1 MDKILTVKKEKLY
14 SFIWTVPIVALI
26 IAGTL
31 IYRSHFN
38 KGPEITLILSKADGI
53 EAGKT
58 AIKALSV
65 NVGKIESI
73 TLSPDRKNVIAT
85 ARMDPGTEDLIRED
99 SRFWIQKVRIDRQ
112 GVTGLDTL
120 LSGYYIELSPGNSP
134 RPSKMFS
141 VLDDPP
147 IATDDR
153 GLFLTLHSR
162 SFKRVSPGSIL
173 KFKGIEAGY
182 IIDAN
187 YDFQKQIMT
196 YRVFVSYPFSKT
208 VDSGTKF
215 WISSGITFSMGP
227 DGLKVDT
234 DSLENI
240 ISGGISFDNIE
251 GSLNDEDDV
260 PVKNDHV
267 FTLYNDR
274 TSIVPTYASSRT
286 LDYVILLPY
295 PDRGL
300 QPESPVFFQ
309 GVQVGVV
316 KRAPYFPEN
325 YRLFHNYSKYT
336 AVLISI
342 QQERYEKSSLE
353 TIDEIR
359 QDIEHLIRE
368 KNLTASVENMN
379 MLTGKKCIDLLMV
392 EAPGTERI
400 VYNAPY
406 HGYPVIPSL
415 DKSLN
420 TIQDDLSRFTHK
432 LATLPMED
440 LANNVNQLLKNF
452 QNTALEINALT
463 SNINAIAD
471 KLHKENI
478 SHEMLSTL
486 KEVQSILASYN
497 SDSALYRD
505 LSQAVKELNSTLKG
519 VKPVVSKVN
528 EKTNSLVFSY
538 DRQDP
543 VPAGKKEKKE
553 NKKK

>member
-1 MDKILTVKKEKLY
+1 MDKILTVKREKLY

-73 TLSPDRKNVIAT
+73 SLSQDRKNVVAI
-85 ARMDPGTEDLIRED
+85 ARMNPGTEDLVRDD

-112 GVTGLDTL
+112 GVSGLDTL

-134 RPSKMFS
+134 KPSRMFT
-141 VLDDPP
+141 VMDDPP
-147 IATDDR
+147 LATDDK
-153 GLFLTLHSR
+153 GIYLTLHSE
-162 SFKRVSPGSIL
+162 SLKKVSPGSAL
-173 KFKGIEAGY
+173 KFKGIEAGHVL
-182 IIDAN
+182 DAN
-187 YDFQKQIMT
+187 YDFEKQIMS
-196 YRVFVSYPFSKT
+196 YRVFVAEPYASII
-208 VDSGTKF
+208 DSGTKF

-234 DSLENI
+234 DSIENI

-251 GSLNDEDDV
+251 GNSLNEDDDV
-260 PVKNDHV
+260 PVHNDHV
-267 FTLYNDR
+267 FVLYNDR
-274 TSIVPTYASSRT
+274 LSIIPTYAQNRT
-286 LDYVILLPY
+286 LNYIIFLPF

-300 QPESPVFFQ
+300 QAESPVFFK

-316 KRAPYFPEN
+316 KKMPYFPEN
-325 YRLFHNYSKYT
+325 YRIFHDYSKYT
-336 AVLISI
+336 AVLIGI
-342 QQERYEKSSLE
+342 QQERFEKSSLE
-353 TIDEIR
+353 SIEEIR
-359 QDIEHLIRE
+359 QDIDNLIKN

-379 MLTGKKCIDLLMV
+379 ILTGKKCIDLQSDVDPAANRLV
-392 EAPGTERI
+392 F
-400 VYNAPY
+400 NAPY
-406 HGYPVIPSL
+406 HGYQVIPSL
-415 DKSLN
+415 DKSFS

-463 SNINAIAD
+463 SNINAIAE
-471 KLHKENI
+471 KLHKENV
-478 SHEMLSTL
+478 SQEMLNTL
-486 KEVQSILASYN
+486 KEVQAIMSSYS
-497 SDSALYRD
+497 SDSALYRE
-505 LSQAVKELNSTLKG
+505 LSLAVKELNSTLKG
-519 VKPVVSKVN
+519 VKPVVTKVN

-543 VPAGKKEKKE
+543 VPAGKKE